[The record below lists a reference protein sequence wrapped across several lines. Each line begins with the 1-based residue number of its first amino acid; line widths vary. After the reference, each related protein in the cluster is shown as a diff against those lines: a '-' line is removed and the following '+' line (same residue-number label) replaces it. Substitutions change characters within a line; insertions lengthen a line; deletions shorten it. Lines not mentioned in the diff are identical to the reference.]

1 MGETGRSHSGLHL
14 AAICHDGG
22 GHIDRLM
29 AEVAAGL
36 RAQGCR
42 LCGVIQSNP
51 APAPGQR
58 CDMLLEELSSGE
70 KFPISQRLGLESQA
84 CRLDS
89 AALEE
94 VVHLV
99 ERSLGDAPDMLL
111 LNKFGRQE
119 SEGKGLRLSIARA
132 LELGVPVLV
141 GLNRSYLPAWTRF
154 AGAEGALLEAE
165 LDPVLRWCAK
175 ALRLAPESPAV
186 NP

>member
-1 MGETGRSHSGLHL
+1 MGETGRSHSDLHL
-14 AAICHDGG
+14 AAICHGGG

-119 SEGKGLRLSIARA
+119 SEGKGLRMSIARQ
-132 LELGVPVLV
+132 G
-141 GLNRSYLPAWTRF
+141 PA
-154 AGAEGALLEAE
+154 AGARESGRQSLS
-165 LDPVLRWCAK
+165 P
-175 ALRLAPESPAV
+175 ALRRSSLQRSSSSRLR
-186 NP
+186 